1 VSSETGYVQNCKFDK
16 ILAIKYLISYG
27 TVSGYKN
34 MQKALKKGPLAA
46 YIFISENMYTYMEG
60 IVAKDSG
67 CKGIGSSVNHG
78 VLIVG
83 WGVDKG
89 IAYWKIKNTWGT
101 SWGEVSFNL
110 NWLFFLNTIN
120 VFFLCLRMAT
130 FGLLLAKICATLKCR
145 HRMR

>member
-1 VSSETGYVQNCKFDK
+1 MN
-16 ILAIKYLISYG
+16 YLKSYG
-27 TVSGYKN
+27 TVSGHKN
-34 MQKALKKGPLAA
+34 MQIALKKGPLSA

-60 IVAKDSG
+60 IVAKDNG
-67 CKGIGSSVNHG
+67 CKGIGSTVNHG

-101 SWGEVSFNL
+101 SWGEVSSNL
-110 NWLFFLNTIN
+110 KSLILLNTIC
-120 VFFLCLRMAT
+120 FFSVLSVAT

-145 HRMR
+145 LLIR

>member
-1 VSSETGYVQNCKFDK
+1 MN
-16 ILAIKYLISYG
+16 YLKSYG
-27 TVSGYKN
+27 TVSGHKN
-34 MQKALKKGPLAA
+34 MQIALKKGPLSA
-46 YIFISENMYTYMEG
+46 YIYISENMYTYMEG

-67 CKGIGSSVNHG
+67 CKGIGSTVNHG

-101 SWGEVSFNL
+101 SWGEVSSNL
-110 NWLFFLNTIN
+110 KSLILLNTIC
-120 VFFLCLRMAT
+120 FFSVLSVAT

-145 HRMR
+145 LLIR